1 MAFPL
6 SSHHLYVSPLFSGC
20 SITNRSRCSLLQM
33 SLSTSTLWV
42 ELAIS
47 STDFTQHP
55 RPGLFAFERICE
67 LLHSVVNITRHCA
80 SQFRLGNDAD
90 NDHTEGSE
98 SNDEILQAIVSF
110 TQRKL
115 TSPYLS

>member
-80 SQFRLGNDAD
+80 SQFRETRRHQYDHSRYYPGNVKVC
-90 NDHTEGSE
+90 SFFCC
-98 SNDEILQAIVSF
+98 SNDS
-110 TQRKL
+110 
-115 TSPYLS
+115 